1 MQKISKQ
8 LVSGL
13 FGLLL
18 LATALTL
25 LTSFYSQVE
34 AESGL
39 FHEYPTVKNVP
50 TPARVL
56 KFPTNISV
64 GGIAVLD
71 KAYYSLD
78 DISGD
83 ITDRSIN
90 RKAQGTIAIPPNKFV
105 AFFPNHNFIR
115 SPHLLDALPAN
126 SFDFV
131 LFRYMSMDS
140 NEDKL
145 GNPALAYLAR
155 FSSIRCLDL
164 EKAEINDQGVKQL
177 APLVNLE
184 FIALFSTEIDGT
196 FLKSLAG
203 HKALRYVAV
212 NNTGFK
218 SSELRYFT
226 LLPNLEC
233 LNISHLRLNDRDIEV
248 LTGCKNLKW
257 LALSSNP
264 DITDGAVK
272 TFALMPKL
280 QSLDLRETRFS
291 NRALESLEKKGIAL
305 RGRKKSHLPTG
316 PRKFRGNGG
325 VEEIFAPF
333 SRDRKI

>member
-1 MQKISKQ
+1 MHT
-8 LVSGL
+8 VSRPRVGRL
-13 FGLLL
+13 FGRLLL
-18 LATALTL
+18 VAALSLLPTL
-25 LTSFYSQVE
+25 SSQAKTETSRFRM
-34 AESGL
+34 
-39 FHEYPTVKNVP
+39 YPAVKNLP
-50 TPARVL
+50 MPARVL
-56 KFPTNISV
+56 KFPANASV

-78 DISGD
+78 DISSD

-131 LFRYMSMDS
+131 LFRYMSMDAS
-140 NEDKL
+140 DDKL
-145 GNPALAYLAR
+145 GNPALAYLSR

-164 EKAEINDQGVKQL
+164 EKSEINDQGVKQL

-203 HKALRYVAV
+203 LKSLRYVAV

-226 LLPNLEC
+226 LLPNLEY
-233 LNISHLRLNDRDIEV
+233 LNLSHSRRNDRDLEV

-257 LALSSNP
+257 LSLASNP
-264 DITDGAVK
+264 DITDGALK

-280 QSLDLRETRFS
+280 QCLDLRDTRVS
-291 NRALESLEKKGIAL
+291 DKALNSLDQKGIAL
-305 RGRKKSHLPTG
+305 RGKQSQLPSVQQRT
-316 PRKFRGNGG
+316 RRDNGG

-333 SRDRKI
+333 SRGRKI